1 MKETEKGVTTPALP
15 ERLPR
20 ITLKRR
26 TTERTRAQHPW
37 VFSNEASEPKLIQKL
52 AHGDLVEVLD
62 CHGDYLCTGFVNP
75 KSLIAI
81 RILTR
86 DRKEKIDA
94 DFFASRLEGAIFVRE
109 MIYGRETGAKS
120 TYRAVFG
127 ESDGL
132 PGLVVDRFGPV
143 WVMQYHA
150 AGLWNRRDMLLA
162 ALRKVV
168 AEVEGEAGISCVVAR
183 TDVQS
188 QALEGFE
195 RG

>member
-1 MKETEKGVTTPALP
+1 MKETEKGVTTSAFP

-37 VFSNEASEPKLIQKL
+37 GVSDEGVEQKL
-52 AHGDLVEVLD
+52 LQKLTHGYLVEVLD
-62 CHGDYLCTGFVNP
+62 CHGDYLGTGFVHP

-86 DRKEKIDA
+86 DRKEKIDEA
-94 DFFASRLEGAIFVRE
+94 FFTRRFEGAIFVRE
-109 MIYGRETGAKS
+109 MIYGRETSAKS

-132 PGLVVDRFGPV
+132 PGLVVDRFASV
-143 WVMQYHA
+143 
-150 AGLWNRRDMLLA
+150 
-162 ALRKVV
+162 
-168 AEVEGEAGISCVVAR
+168 
-183 TDVQS
+183 
-188 QALEGFE
+188 
-195 RG
+195 